1 MNWKQ
6 YKSFNQLFTEGE
18 TSVELLKCTFA
29 QRVKDMDYIVE
40 NKKTLTKT
48 ELFNDFYTKQIS
60 NKFNTYKSLLEKHNL
75 LDSNFEEEVLEKLI
89 KIEKEKEHIL
99 DDNKSVK
106 EISTL
111 YFDNSKYL
119 KKSSMLFNAILKILE
134 VSELPI
140 NAHDQQYLLVLH
152 CKNIIPK
159 AIILCENDNK
169 LRKERL
175 NNIELWYAGGRNTAK
190 LKYIAKPVIPFYY
203 LCDWDNKGMEIYQ
216 DIKKNI
222 FPNIELIVPQEPI
235 KLSNIESAW
244 KTKIDFALFQDD
256 AKKLLQKLIP
266 DKWIIEESIN
276 HWLLKR

>member
-48 ELFNDFYTKQIS
+48 EFFNDFYTKQIS
-60 NKFNTYKSLLEKHNL
+60 NKFNTYKSLLEKFNL